1 MTTPTGHGEAARR
14 ARLAV
19 AAAFLAQGLGFAAI
33 LTHLPAFK
41 DQWALDDLGVTIL
54 MFAVAVLAG
63 IGSVLAAVCAAR
75 WSSATALR
83 IALVVAAVALTV
95 VAFAGGFWVFCLGLG
110 LYGIALGLIDAT
122 TNMQAVALEAE
133 YGTSILTS
141 FHAAWSV
148 GGIVGALATSGAAAL
163 GWSVA
168 AVLVPVS
175 VLDLV
180 VAAAPFRRRDEV
192 RGAPE
197 ATQAV
202 TGSTKQIPWR
212 ALGLLGLALVL
223 FYVADSAASS
233 WSSIYL
239 SDVLLASATV
249 APLAYGAY
257 QATSLASRAVGDRA
271 VRRYGPTM
279 VVRAAA
285 LIGMVGLATVIAAQA
300 PWMAIVGFAVLGA
313 GVAVVAPLTFAAAGR
328 LAGPDPGRMRRI
340 DALVARL
347 NQFNYLGFVLGGVL
361 TGLISSGSGLRWGF
375 VVPLIG
381 IALLLPLAGAFA
393 TGTTK
398 VATAELS
405 S

>member
-1 MTTPTGHGEAARR
+1 
-14 ARLAV
+14 
-19 AAAFLAQGLGFAAI
+19 
-33 LTHLPAFK
+33 
-41 DQWALDDLGVTIL
+41 
-54 MFAVAVLAG
+54 
-63 IGSVLAAVCAAR
+63 
-75 WSSATALR
+75 
-83 IALVVAAVALTV
+83 
-95 VAFAGGFWVFCLGLG
+95 
-110 LYGIALGLIDAT
+110 
-122 TNMQAVALEAE
+122 
-133 YGTSILTS
+133 
-141 FHAAWSV
+141 
-148 GGIVGALATSGAAAL
+148 
-163 GWSVA
+163 
-168 AVLVPVS
+168 
-175 VLDLV
+175 
-180 VAAAPFRRRDEV
+180 
-192 RGAPE
+192 
-197 ATQAV
+197 
-202 TGSTKQIPWR
+202 
-212 ALGLLGLALVL
+212 
-223 FYVADSAASS
+223 
-233 WSSIYL
+233 
-239 SDVLLASATV
+239 
-249 APLAYGAY
+249 
-257 QATSLASRAVGDRA
+257 
-271 VRRYGPTM
+271 M